1 MGNERAAEKRE
12 LLKMDYPKNLLYA
25 VRGGWEDEE
34 PTELTQDVLSGIQYA
49 LSTLNEREQYI
60 LNERYQHKRTLSSIG
75 EDLGV
80 ISERVRQIESKA
92 LRNLRHRRNM
102 MFMTKGVLG
111 YIKEVNKVEY
121 ERGYQKGYDAG
132 YKQGLEDSPNDIAEG
147 GTSVT
152 ISSLPLEALD
162 LSIRAF
168 NALKVAGF
176 NVIGDITALTRR
188 EMIHIKN
195 LGPKQRH
202 EVAAGLHNYG
212 ITDTDWDLFY
222 HKSQDEN

>member
-60 LNERYQHKRTLSSIG
+60 LYERYREKRTLSSIG

-92 LRNLRHRRNM
+92 LRNLRYRRNM
-102 MFMTKGVLG
+102 MFMTKGVSG
-111 YIKEVNKVEY
+111 YIRELNKLEY

-132 YKQGLEDSPNDIAEG
+132 YKQGIEDAPKGIAKV

-152 ISSLPLEALD
+152 ISSLPMEALD
-162 LSIRAF
+162 LSVRAF

-202 EVAAGLHNYG
+202 EVAAGLHHYG

>member
-49 LSTLNEREQYI
+49 LSTLSDREQYV
-60 LNERYQHKRTLSSIG
+60 LYERYRKKRTLSSIG

-92 LRNLRHRRNM
+92 LRNLRYRRNM
-102 MFMTKGVLG
+102 MFMTKGVSG
-111 YIKEVNKVEY
+111 YIKELNKMEY

-132 YKQGLEDSPNDIAEG
+132 YKQGIEDAPKGISKVGI
-147 GTSVT
+147 SVT
-152 ISSLPLEALD
+152 LSSLPIEALE
-162 LSIRAF
+162 LSVRAF

-176 NVIGDITALTRR
+176 NVIGDITSLSRR

-195 LGPKQRH
+195 LGPKQRE
-202 EVAAGLHNYG
+202 EVAVGLHHYG
-212 ITDTDWDLFY
+212 ITDTDWDMFY
-222 HKSQDEN
+222 HKSQDET

>member
-1 MGNERAAEKRE
+1 MGNECAADKRE

-60 LNERYQHKRTLSSIG
+60 LNERYRHKRTLSSIG

-92 LRNLRHRRNM
+92 LRNLRYRRNM
-102 MFMTKGVLG
+102 MFMTMGVVG
-111 YIKEVNKVEY
+111 YIMEVNKVEY

-132 YKQGLEDSPNDIAEG
+132 YKQGIGDAPKG
-147 GTSVT
+147 VVRTGTSVT

-202 EVAAGLHNYG
+202 EVAAGLHHYG
-212 ITDTDWDLFY
+212 ITDTEWDLFY
-222 HKSQDEN
+222 HKLQNDN